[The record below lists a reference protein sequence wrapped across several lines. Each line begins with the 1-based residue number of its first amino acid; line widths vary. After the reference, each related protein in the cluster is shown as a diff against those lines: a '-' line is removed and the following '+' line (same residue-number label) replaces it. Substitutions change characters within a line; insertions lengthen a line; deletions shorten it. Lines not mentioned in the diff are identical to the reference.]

1 MTNAAEGTASP
12 VAGRRAARRLAIQAL
27 YQWEMTGDGIADI
40 ISQCVAREPGRIPV
54 DQAYFE
60 ALVRGVAGS
69 ISTLDPEYERCLDRP
84 VDQLDPIE
92 RAVLRAGTWEFL
104 HRLDI
109 PYRVVIN
116 ESVELA
122 KVFGAEE
129 GHKYI
134 NGVLD
139 KLAKH
144 VRAPEAQRQAT

>member
-1 MTNAAEGTASP
+1 MTNTAEGTPSP

-27 YQWEMTGDGIADI
+27 YQWEMTGDGVVDI
-40 ISQCVAREPGRIPV
+40 VAQCAAREPGRIPV

-69 ISTLDPEYERCLDRP
+69 INTLDAEYERCLDRP

-104 HRLDI
+104 NRMDI

-122 KVFGAEE
+122 KVFGAED

-144 VRAPEAQRQAT
+144 LRAAETRRQTP

>member
-1 MTNAAEGTASP
+1 VTDAAPSEGRPAN
-12 VAGRRAARRLAIQAL
+12 GRRAARRLAIQAL
-27 YQWEMTGDGIADI
+27 YQWDLTGDGIGDI
-40 ISQCVAREPGRIPV
+40 ITQCVEREPGRMAV
-54 DQAYFE
+54 DYGYFE
-60 ALVRGVAGS
+60 EMVRGVAGS
-69 ISTLDPEYERCLDRP
+69 VSTLDPEFEKCLDRP

-92 RAVLRAGTWEFL
+92 RAVLRAGTWEFVN
-104 HRLDI
+104 RLDV

-122 KVFGAEE
+122 KTFGAEE

-144 VRAPEAQRQAT
+144 LRAIETQRGAR

>member
-1 MTNAAEGTASP
+1 MSETAQHDGRP
-12 VAGRRAARRLAIQAL
+12 VNGRRAARRLAIQAL
-27 YQWEMTGDGIADI
+27 YQWDLTGDGIGDI
-40 ISQCVAREPGRIPV
+40 IAQCVEREPGRMAV
-54 DQAYFE
+54 DYDYFE
-60 ALVRGVAGS
+60 EIVRGVAGS
-69 ISTLDPEYERCLDRP
+69 VSTLDPEFEKCLDRP

-92 RAVLRAGTWEFL
+92 KAVLRSGTWEFVN
-104 HRLDI
+104 RLDV

-122 KVFGAEE
+122 KTFGAEE

-144 VRAPEAQRQAT
+144 LRAIETRRSAT